1 MTPLQALLAF
11 IALCLLCLLLPLLPL
26 LRTLWRGTPRPAP
39 PEQQAE
45 ASERVEEFRRMVHE
59 QFAHL
64 LHLAR
69 DSGPIRGANE
79 NGRPFIV
86 LGISNHLAE
95 LLPPGSRRLRS
106 LVLAAGHLDIPGEL
120 ICDRE
125 LFAEGRINVAHNALI
140 KSALSQRDIAIG
152 RRARVTRW
160 VRTERR
166 LDVAE
171 GGQLKGWASAAMEIA
186 LARRARFEQLR
197 APRIVFGRLPED
209 ARRPRQ
215 PDTVA
220 RFDPPLRRNGQ
231 PGNGRNLTVPAGHTV
246 KADLLVSGK
255 LVVGDGC
262 RIIGDLRAD
271 KSIVIGRDVVI
282 EGAAYADGPISIGP
296 GCLINGPVYSRSE
309 VQLGAASEIGSS
321 THLSTLVADTLLI
334 SEGCIAH
341 GSVWALHHGE
351 VLDERSPPA

>member
-1 MTPLQALLAF
+1 MTPDQFLLCFAGLA
-11 IALCLLCLLLPLLPL
+11 ILCLLLPVLPL
-26 LRTLWRGTPRPAP
+26 LRTLSRGTPRATPLEHLPEAP
-39 PEQQAE
+39 V
-45 ASERVEEFRRMVHE
+45 RVDEFRRMVRE

-95 LLPPGSRRLRS
+95 QLPPGSRRLRS

-125 LFAEGRINVAHNALI
+125 IFAEGRINVAHNALV

-171 GGQLKGWASAAMEIA
+171 AGQLKGWASAAQEIA
-186 LARRARFEQLR
+186 LARRVQFEQLL
-197 APRIVFGRLPED
+197 APRIVFGRLPDE
-209 ARRPRQ
+209 AQRPHQ
-215 PDTVA
+215 LDTVA
-220 RFDPPLRRNGQ
+220 RFDPPQRSNGQ
-231 PGNGRNLTVPAGHTV
+231 PGNGRNLKIPAGHTV
-246 KADLLVSGK
+246 KADLLVSGR
-255 LVVGDGC
+255 LVIGDSC

-271 KSIVIGRDVVI
+271 KSIVIGKNVVV

-296 GCLINGPVYSRSE
+296 GCQINGPVYSRNE
-309 VQLGAASEIGSS
+309 VQLGRGSVIGSPA
-321 THLSTLVADTLLI
+321 HPSTLAADTLLI

-341 GSVWALHHGE
+341 GSVWALRRGE
-351 VLDERSPPA
+351 VLDERSPA

>member
-1 MTPLQALLAF
+1 MTPSQALLVF
-11 IALCLLCLLLPLLPL
+11 IALSTVCLALPLLPL
-26 LRTLWRGTPRPAP
+26 LRTLSRGTPRPTP
-39 PEQQAE
+39 FERQPEPA
-45 ASERVEEFRRMVHE
+45 ARAEEFRHMVRE

-86 LGISNHLAE
+86 LGLNNHLADQM
-95 LLPPGSRRLRS
+95 PPRTRRLRS

-140 KSALSQRDIAIG
+140 RSALSQRDIAIG

-171 GGQLKGWASAAMEIA
+171 GGQLKGWASAAQEIA
-186 LARRARFEQLR
+186 LARRTQFEQLL

-209 ARRPRQ
+209 VRRVRQ

-220 RFDPPLRRNGQ
+220 RFDPPQRRNGQ
-231 PGNGRNLTVPAGHTV
+231 PGNGRNLTIPAGHTV

-255 LVVGDGC
+255 LVIGDGC

-271 KSIVIGRDVVI
+271 KSIVIGQDVVI
-282 EGAAYADGPISIGP
+282 EGAAYADGPISIGA
-296 GCLINGPVYSRSE
+296 GCKINGPVYSRSE
-309 VQLGAASEIGSS
+309 VQLGSGSEIGSP
-321 THLSTLVADTLLI
+321 HHPSTLAADTLLI

-341 GSVWALHHGE
+341 GSVWALRRGE
-351 VLDERSPPA
+351 VLDERNAS